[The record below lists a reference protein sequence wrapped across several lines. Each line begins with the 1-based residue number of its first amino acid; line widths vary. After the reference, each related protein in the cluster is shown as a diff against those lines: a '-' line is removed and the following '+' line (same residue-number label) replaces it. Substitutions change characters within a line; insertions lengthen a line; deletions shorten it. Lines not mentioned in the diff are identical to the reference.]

1 MRYAFGMGTAKSY
14 LPEGV
19 RSITPHLTVKNSVE
33 AIDFYG
39 KAFGARV
46 RSHAPGPA
54 PGSTMHADLQI
65 GDSVLYLA
73 DEMPMS
79 ATKAPGPGG
88 STVAMTLFVSD
99 CDAVY
104 KSAVDAGAR
113 SLMPPADMFWGDRYS
128 QVTDPFGHVWA
139 IATHKEDVSP
149 EEMERRAQEFF
160 ARFAA
165 GA

>member
-1 MRYAFGMGTAKSY
+1 MATAKNY
-14 LPEGV
+14 LPDGI
-19 RSITPHLTVKNSVE
+19 RSITPHLTVKNALE
-33 AIDFYG
+33 AIEFY
-39 KAFGARV
+39 KAAFGAQV

-54 PGSTMHADLQI
+54 PGSTMHAELVI
-65 GDSVLYLA
+65 GDSALYLA

-79 ATKAPGPGG
+79 AIKAPGAAG
-88 STVAMTLFVSD
+88 STAAMTLFVPD

-104 KSAVDAGAR
+104 KKAVDAGAK
-113 SLMPPADMFWGDRYS
+113 SLMPPGDMFWGDRYS

-139 IATHKEDVSP
+139 IATHKEDITP
-149 EEMERRAQEFF
+149 EEMQRRSEEFF